1 MNDRRPAAAPAPI
14 IAAWHGRRPAAV
26 PAPIIAALR
35 PPAPRSRL
43 PSRGAALAA
52 CLLAFGA
59 IAQSCMAAA
68 ADPNKILR
76 LASFDIETFDPQQFT
91 DNPSFQVFAAIFEGL
106 YEYDY
111 LASPPKLSPV
121 TALGAPTITDDG
133 KTWTIR
139 LAPGIFFTDDP
150 AFGGK
155 PRELVAAD
163 YVYSLKRWLDPN
175 LRRGGAPLV
184 ADLLVGARAAV
195 DAASQ
200 PGAKFDYDRPI
211 EGLRALDR
219 HTLQLRLTEP
229 NYPVIHDNLNRGAVA
244 REVVEAAGG
253 DIRARPVGTGPYRLR
268 EWKRGSRIVLE
279 ANPGYRAL
287 RFPESSNPAHAALV
301 RSMQGRTLPQ
311 VGVIEISIIEED
323 TSLLLEFERGGLDY
337 IVVRGEP
344 ATRLLANGKLK
355 PEVAARGVTRHAFYE
370 PFLFS
375 IVFNLKDPVVGGMDN
390 DHIALRRAIALAIDL
405 STLVKVVYAGQAAPA
420 NQIVPP
426 GVGGH
431 DPALPTKPIYDPAA
445 AKALLDRF
453 GYGKLDAQGF
463 RKAPDGKPLSLTFTL
478 RSGAVSREIQTLVKR
493 NMDAVGLRMEFHVTP
508 FQDAI
513 KELIAG
519 KYQLFFSG
527 FGGSASG
534 YAQLSQLW
542 SKSQPSIN
550 HSRFSLPEYDA
561 AFAQFLQ
568 SPEPAA
574 QVAAARRMS
583 DIARAYV
590 PILPAVFRLE
600 SNYVQPW
607 VQGFSPPVFQTYW
620 KYLDI
625 DLARRR
631 QAKGK

>member
-1 MNDRRPAAAPAPI
+1 
-14 IAAWHGRRPAAV
+14 
-26 PAPIIAALR
+26 
-35 PPAPRSRL
+35 
-43 PSRGAALAA
+43 
-52 CLLAFGA
+52 
-59 IAQSCMAAA
+59 MAAA

-91 DNPSFQVFAAIFEGL
+91 DNPSFQVFTAIFEGL

-375 IVFNLKDPVVGGMDN
+375 IVFNLTDPVVGGMDN

>member
-1 MNDRRPAAAPAPI
+1 MHSARHTRVPLQVLAASGTAAGRSRRQRRPA
-14 IAAWHGRRPAAV
+14 V
-26 PAPIIAALR
+26 
-35 PPAPRSRL
+35 
-43 PSRGAALAA
+43 LAA
-52 CLLAFGA
+52 CLLAFEALVVIG
-59 IAQSCMAAA
+59 SSSVAAA

-76 LASFDIETFDPQQFT
+76 LASVDIETFDPQQFT
-91 DNPSFQVFAAIFEGL
+91 DNPSYQVFTAIFEGL

-121 TALGAPTITDDG
+121 TAAGPPAVTDGG

-175 LRRGGAPLV
+175 LRRGGSALMADLV
-184 ADLLVGARAAV
+184 AGARAVV

-229 NYPVIHDNLNRGAVA
+229 NYPVIHDNLIRGAVA

-279 ANPGYRAL
+279 ANPGYRPL
-287 RFPESSNPAHAALV
+287 RFPESGDPAHAALV
-301 RSMQGRTLPQ
+301 RSMQGKTLPQ

-323 TSLLLEFERGGLDY
+323 TTLLLEFERGGLDY
-337 IVVRGEP
+337 IVARGEP

-355 PEVAARGVTRHAFYE
+355 PEIAAKGVTRHAFYE

-375 IVFNLKDPVVGGMDN
+375 IVFNVMDPVLGGMGN

-405 STLVKVVYAGQAAPA
+405 PTLVDVVYAGQAAPA

-431 DPALPTKPIYDPAA
+431 DSTLPAKPLYDPVAA
-445 AKALLDRF
+445 QALLDRF
-453 GYGKLDAQGF
+453 GYGKRDAKGF
-463 RKAPDGKPLSLTFTL
+463 RKAPDGEPLSLTFTL

-493 NMDAVGLRMEFHVTP
+493 NMDAVGLRMEFRVTP

-513 KELIAG
+513 KELVAG

-534 YAQLSQLW
+534 YLQLSQLW
-542 SKSQPSIN
+542 SKSQPNIN
-550 HSRFSLPEYDA
+550 HSRFEFPEYDA

-568 SPEPAA
+568 SPDPAA

-583 DIARAYV
+583 EIARAYV
-590 PILPAVFRLE
+590 PMLPAVFRLE
-600 SNYVQPW
+600 SNFVQPW

-620 KYLDI
+620 KYLDV

-631 QAKGK
+631 QAKGR